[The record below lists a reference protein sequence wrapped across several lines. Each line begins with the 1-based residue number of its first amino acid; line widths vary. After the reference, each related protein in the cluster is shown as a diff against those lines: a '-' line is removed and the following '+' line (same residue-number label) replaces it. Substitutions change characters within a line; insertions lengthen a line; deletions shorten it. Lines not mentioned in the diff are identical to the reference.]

1 MVNMKFFRKF
11 VSKIISL
18 NKLNTKVFRI
28 YSHPENGLVAIKKGP
43 SFSALILNFI
53 WLFYKKLYL
62 YGVIFVVFLISIL
75 LNFSKI
81 FNYPLYIQF
90 LFWTV
95 LFFLYLI
102 TAFFIFIKGND
113 ILVKKN
119 IKNGYKFVKIVEA
132 NNAKIAIN
140 LSKNIQVGWTSWQ
153 DLNTLKK

>member
-1 MVNMKFFRKF
+1 MINMWFFVKFI
-11 VSKIISL
+11 SKIINL
-18 NKLNTKVFRI
+18 KKLNTKIFRI
-28 YSHPENGLVAIKKGP
+28 YSHPENGLIAIKKGP
-43 SFSALILNFI
+43 SFSALIFNFI

-62 YGVIFVVFLISIL
+62 YGVIFVVVLISIL

-81 FNYPLYIQF
+81 FNYPLYLQF
-90 LFWTV
+90 LFWAV

-102 TAFFIFIKGND
+102 TVSFIFIKGND
-113 ILVKKN
+113 ILVLKN

-132 NNAKIAIN
+132 SNAKIAIN